1 LIVSFSALIIISALF
16 FLFMIKEEDGVIIWR
31 EGFIFIN
38 DKTVGW

>member
-1 LIVSFSALIIISALF
+1 
-16 FLFMIKEEDGVIIWR
+16 MIKEEDGVIIWR